1 MIHAM
6 IRLLTLFCVAAF
18 SSLFAQDKGAISL
31 RFVAERAPAVIGQ
44 VLIVTGETKSK
55 PFVLPT
61 NNLSE
66 IFSVSARAFTLNM
79 VEQNRELCKITLP
92 EEGKDFVILLLPN
105 PKGGYLTS
113 VIPAKDAGFRPGDV
127 YFYNHADKTV
137 LGFVG
142 KATFVLPPG
151 QGKSLR
157 PTGAKAEG
165 YYDVGFGVRETT
177 GDRPLSSTRW
187 PVEKQIR
194 SYVFFFVNPQT
205 KAVDFRAVD
214 EFVVEEKAP

>member
-1 MIHAM
+1 M
-6 IRLLTLFCVAAF
+6 IRSLLAF
-18 SSLFAQDKGAISL
+18 FALSSALLMAQDKGNISL
-31 RFVAERAPAVIGQ
+31 RFVAERAPAVIGK
-44 VLIVTGETKSK
+44 VMIVAGEDKST
-55 PFVLPT
+55 PFLLPT

-66 IFSVSARAFTLNM
+66 VYPVAARAFTLNM

-105 PKGGYLTS
+105 PKGGYLSS
-113 VIPAKDAGFRPGDV
+113 VIPAKSDGFRPGDV

-165 YYDVGFGVRETT
+165 YYDVGFGVRETS

-214 EFVVEEKAP
+214 EYVVEEKAP